1 MTKTFLKDLIERA
14 VKTFAQAMLGFFVG
28 NVTIFSV
35 DWNLALAV
43 TGTMVLASVLTSL
56 LSFTFNSNGTASLV
70 ETVVA
75 DEPGQHAAD
84 A

>member
-14 VKTFAQAMLGFFVG
+14 VKTGAQALLAFLVG
-28 NVTIFSV
+28 GVTVLTV
-35 DWNLALAV
+35 DWGTALGV

-56 LSFTFNSNGTASLV
+56 LSFSMNHNGTASLV
-70 ETVVA
+70 ENVVA
-75 DEPGQHAAD
+75 DEPGKHAAD